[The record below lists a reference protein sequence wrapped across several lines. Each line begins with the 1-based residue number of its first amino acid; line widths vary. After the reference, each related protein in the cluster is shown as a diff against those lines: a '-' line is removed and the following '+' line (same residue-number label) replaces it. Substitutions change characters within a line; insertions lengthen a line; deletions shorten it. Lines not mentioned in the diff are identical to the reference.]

1 MKNGTLRIAG
11 IVLDILVASSVSACA
26 PAESNVSAAQPQQT
40 LRWLRA
46 AREID
51 LSNASD
57 PAVGPVASGDYSI
70 RAENAA
76 QVISD
81 LEHGQYV
88 SQSQIDDAQF
98 VPPKSLS
105 LEQRARL
112 INCTS
117 SEPIGQVSIG
127 IKRGSGSSELK
138 FWLQDDAAG

>member
-11 IVLDILVASSVSACA
+11 IVLDILVVASLSACA
-26 PAESNVSAAQPQQT
+26 PAESNLSAAQTQPT
-40 LRWLRA
+40 LRRLQA

-88 SQSQIDDAQF
+88 SQSQIDEAQF
-98 VPPKSLS
+98 VPRRPNHS
-105 LEQRARL
+105 R
-112 INCTS
+112 
-117 SEPIGQVSIG
+117 
-127 IKRGSGSSELK
+127 
-138 FWLQDDAAG
+138 